1 MAMMEPCGCPQW
13 SAATRDED
21 RGLKLVR
28 GVAAGVDA
36 REWNQAEIELVNV
49 SSLRYRP

>member
-1 MAMMEPCGCPQW
+1 MWLGRCGCPQW
-13 SAATRDED
+13 SQARRDKGKAAD
-21 RGLKLVR
+21 GA
-28 GVAAGVDA
+28 AAGVDD